1 MKLPQKV
8 IKYPLSTEKAVR
20 IMEKENKLL
29 FVVDMKS
36 KKDEIKNAVEKIF
49 DVKVQKVNTLITSKG
64 EKRAYVQLSS
74 QYQAID
80 IITKLGLM

>member
-49 DVKVQKVNTLITSKG
+49 DVKVSQVNTLITHKG
-64 EKRAYVQLSS
+64 EKRAYVKLSP